1 MHFKEGKQHHEE
13 QRIQEEQRQEQRRE
27 EEQRIQEE
35 QRQEQRREEEQAMH
49 IEEQQGTIAMQKMR
63 GEAQARIIQ
72 NQATLVRSIPFPT
85 FRLKLGR
92 WLGLDRAK
100 QWQDK
105 AEEERMVVLKYH
117 LRLKSW
123 KHKVFIHRQ

>member
-1 MHFKEGKQHHEE
+1 
-13 QRIQEEQRQEQRRE
+13 
-27 EEQRIQEE
+27 
-35 QRQEQRREEEQAMH
+35 MH

-63 GEAQARIIQ
+63 EEAQARIIQ
-72 NQATLVRSIPFPT
+72 NQATLVRSALFQT

-92 WLGLDRAK
+92 WLGLDQAK

-105 AEEERMVVLKYH
+105 AEEERIVVLRYH

-123 KHKVFIHRQ
+123 KHKVFIHHQWRRGNRPKLSESSSITSEEERNEDEVLGRLGMDFL